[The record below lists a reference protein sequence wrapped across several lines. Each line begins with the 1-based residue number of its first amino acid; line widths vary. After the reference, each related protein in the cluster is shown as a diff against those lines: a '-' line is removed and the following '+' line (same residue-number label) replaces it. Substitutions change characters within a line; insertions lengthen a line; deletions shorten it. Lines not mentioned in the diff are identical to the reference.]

1 MNSIIAEIDSFEI
14 NISKNDKFGN
24 LIEKITGE
32 RFVERG
38 VISLMFKNEI
48 LFFNGSPENPDFK
61 NMFEDSDIIA
71 EIFELEKAEDGI
83 LELIYKEKEAASGAF
98 ITTRKISSSKDV
110 KIVVPLPTNKLEG
123 AIQLNGGVDP
133 VELYL
138 RRKRMFQVIKTT
150 KLLLI
155 I

>member
-1 MNSIIAEIDSFEI
+1 M
-14 NISKNDKFGN
+14 
-24 LIEKITGE
+24 
-32 RFVERG
+32 ERG
-38 VISLMFKNEI
+38 VITLMFENEI
-48 LFFNGSPENPDFK
+48 IFFNGSPENPDFK
-61 NMFEDSDIIA
+61 NMFEDSDIIF

-138 RRKRMFQVIKTT
+138 RRKRMFQVIKTFNGY
-150 KLLLI
+150 L
-155 I
+155 

>member
-1 MNSIIAEIDSFEI
+1 M
-14 NISKNDKFGN
+14 
-24 LIEKITGE
+24 
-32 RFVERG
+32 ERG

-98 ITTRKISSSKDV
+98 ITTRKISSSKNV
-110 KIVVPLPTNKLEG
+110 KIIIPTPSNKFEKGIDLTGG
-123 AIQLNGGVDP
+123 AQAF
-133 VELYL
+133 EYYL
-138 RRKRMFQVIKTT
+138 ARKGMFRVIHCKF
-150 KLLLI
+150 
-155 I
+155 

>member
-1 MNSIIAEIDSFEI
+1 M
-14 NISKNDKFGN
+14 
-24 LIEKITGE
+24 
-32 RFVERG
+32 ERG

>member
-1 MNSIIAEIDSFEI
+1 M
-14 NISKNDKFGN
+14 
-24 LIEKITGE
+24 
-32 RFVERG
+32 ERG
-38 VISLMFKNEI
+38 LISLMFKNEI

-71 EIFELEKAEDGI
+71 GIFELEKAEDGI

-150 KLLLI
+150 KLVLI

>member
-1 MNSIIAEIDSFEI
+1 MEH
-14 NISKNDKFGN
+14 
-24 LIEKITGE
+24 
-32 RFVERG
+32 G

-48 LFFNGSPENPDFK
+48 HFFNGSPENPDFK

>member
-1 MNSIIAEIDSFEI
+1 M
-14 NISKNDKFGN
+14 
-24 LIEKITGE
+24 
-32 RFVERG
+32 ERG
-38 VISLMFKNEI
+38 VITLMFKNEI

>member
-1 MNSIIAEIDSFEI
+1 M
-14 NISKNDKFGN
+14 
-24 LIEKITGE
+24 
-32 RFVERG
+32 ERG
-38 VISLMFKNEI
+38 VITLMFKNEI

-110 KIVVPLPTNKLEG
+110 KIVVTLPTNKLEG

>member
-1 MNSIIAEIDSFEI
+1 M
-14 NISKNDKFGN
+14 
-24 LIEKITGE
+24 
-32 RFVERG
+32 ERG
-38 VISLMFKNEI
+38 VITLMFKNEI
-48 LFFNGSPENPDFK
+48 IFFNGSPENPDFK

-71 EIFELEKAEDGI
+71 GIFELEKAEDGI

-133 VELYL
+133 VEVYL
-138 RRKRMFQVIKTT
+138 RRKRMFQVIKTFNR
-150 KLLLI
+150 I
-155 I
+155 NSS